1 MIGLGG
7 VRLARMGL
15 RMLSATA
22 TIENYDERQQRFNRK
37 DDVVLETGL
46 SPF

>member
-1 MIGLGG
+1 MIGLEGA
-7 VRLARMGL
+7 RLARMGL
-15 RMLSATA
+15 RMSTTA